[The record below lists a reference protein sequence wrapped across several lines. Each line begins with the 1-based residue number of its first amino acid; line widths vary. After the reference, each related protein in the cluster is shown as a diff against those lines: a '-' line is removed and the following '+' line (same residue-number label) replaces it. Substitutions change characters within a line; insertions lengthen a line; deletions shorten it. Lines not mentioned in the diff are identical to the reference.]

1 MTNYNKFQIVLDR
14 SSGIFYAG
22 EVVTG
27 TLTVSPD
34 NHETCRSLL
43 LSMVGKARVHWH
55 TGSGDN
61 RNDYDGKKIFLESN
75 RTLWG
80 NFFRTSIL
88 DEAGQ
93 DAEFGGAVGDGTIY
107 IPCLATEGSNG
118 GPMRLIVRVCDY
130 DWGKRDDN
138 IGEIILDAKELAL
151 RGDAVTYE
159 LTRNGK
165 PEQGTITLA
174 AMFMPTSAIALD
186 SNGSSAQS
194 SETLVFKVVRANGL
208 RKADW
213 VGKNDGE
220 FHGCCFYFQ

>member
-1 MTNYNKFQIVLDR
+1 MTKHNKFQIVLDR
-14 SSGIFYAG
+14 PSGVFYSG

-34 NHETCRSLL
+34 NNETCRSLL

-55 TGSGDN
+55 TGSGDD
-61 RNDYDGKKIFLESN
+61 RSDYDGTKIFLENN

-93 DAEFGGAVGDGTIY
+93 DAEFGGAVGDGTLY
-107 IPCLATEGSNG
+107 IPCLSTEGANG
-118 GPMRLIVRVCDY
+118 RPMRLIVRVCDY

-138 IGEIILDAKELAL
+138 IGEIVLDAKELAS
-151 RGDAVTYE
+151 RGDAVTFD

-174 AMFMPTSAIALD
+174 AMFMPTSAITLD
-186 SNGSSAQS
+186 SDGSTSVQS
-194 SETLVFKVVRANGL
+194 SETLVLKVIRTNGL

-213 VGKNDGE
+213 IGKNDGE
-220 FHGCCFYFQ
+220 LS